1 MSLLRVRDLKK
12 HFRVGRRTV
21 RAVDA
26 VSFDVEPR
34 LTLGLVGESGCGKTT
49 LARTILR
56 LIEPTSGTVEFEGRE
71 ITALPRSQLR
81 PLRRRMQIVFQDP
94 YGSLN
99 PRMRVGP
106 LIAEGLAI
114 HHIGSRRERRE
125 RCAELLACVGLPA
138 SAADRFPHEFSGGQR
153 QRIGIARALAVSP
166 RLIVADEPVSALD
179 VSVQAQ
185 ILNLLSD
192 LQERFGLAYVFIS
205 HDLSVVKHLSH
216 EIAVMYLGQIVERA
230 ACRELFKAPLHPY
243 TRALLSSIPV
253 PDPRRRL
260 KPPLATD
267 IAPVAVPPTGCR
279 FAPRCPHAG
288 PKCRTETQ
296 ALAPAGPGHVVRCW
310 RAVNSAGSVVRRT
323 SG

>member
-1 MSLLRVRDLKK
+1 MTRN
-12 HFRVGRRTV
+12 GAPC
-21 RAVDA
+21 RAENWRGFSSGVESTI
-26 VSFDVEPR
+26 SFWAGCR
-34 LTLGLVGESGCGKTT
+34 L
-49 LARTILR
+49 
-56 LIEPTSGTVEFEGRE
+56 
-71 ITALPRSQLR
+71 
-81 PLRRRMQIVFQDP
+81 
-94 YGSLN
+94 
-99 PRMRVGP
+99 
-106 LIAEGLAI
+106 
-114 HHIGSRRERRE
+114 
-125 RCAELLACVGLPA
+125 
-138 SAADRFPHEFSGGQR
+138 
-153 QRIGIARALAVSP
+153 VSP